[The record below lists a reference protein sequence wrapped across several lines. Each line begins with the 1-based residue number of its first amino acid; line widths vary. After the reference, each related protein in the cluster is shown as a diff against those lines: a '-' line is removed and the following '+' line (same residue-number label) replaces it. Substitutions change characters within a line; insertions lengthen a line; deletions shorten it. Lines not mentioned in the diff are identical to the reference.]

1 MPNAYVDVVLDSSTL
16 DIFAAA
22 PATLDV
28 NVDFGAT
35 GQRGSFWWTGT
46 LAPATALAAQDVKIN
61 DIYLNTVTGVLFQYV
76 LSIGVPSWE
85 EIGSITLPQ
94 YSTIASATFTTGSA
108 TLSIPLASLTS
119 DPSPTASQFVVRFNI
134 SNSTT
139 PVASSFTT
147 AIVSTNLNITITA
160 AQWSGGTWSNLTG
173 SKDVHL
179 FISYTG

>member
-22 PATLDV
+22 PATLDL

-35 GQRGSFWWTGT
+35 GQRGSLWWTGT
-46 LAPATALAAQDVKIN
+46 LSPTTALAAQDIKLN
-61 DIYLNTVTGVLFQYV
+61 DIYLNTSTGALFQYI
-76 LSIGVPSWE
+76 LSVGTPAWE

-94 YSTIASATFTTGSA
+94 YTAISSTTFTTGSA
-108 TLSIPLASLTS
+108 TISVPLSSLTS

-134 SNSTT
+134 SNSTN

-160 AQWSGGTWSNLTG
+160 IGYSGGTWSNLTG

>member
-28 NVDFGAT
+28 NVNYGQT
-35 GQRGSFWWTGT
+35 GERGSLWWTGT
-46 LAPATALAAQDVKIN
+46 TSPATALAAQDINLN
-61 DIYLNTVTGVLFQYV
+61 DIYLNTNTGILFQYL
-76 LSIGVPSWE
+76 LSIGTATWQ

-94 YSTIASATFTTGSA
+94 YTAISSTSFTAGS
-108 TLSIPLASLTS
+108 TTISVPLSSLTS
-119 DPSPTASQFVVRFNI
+119 DLSPTASQFVVRYNI

-160 AQWSGGTWSNLTG
+160 IGYSGGTWSNLTG